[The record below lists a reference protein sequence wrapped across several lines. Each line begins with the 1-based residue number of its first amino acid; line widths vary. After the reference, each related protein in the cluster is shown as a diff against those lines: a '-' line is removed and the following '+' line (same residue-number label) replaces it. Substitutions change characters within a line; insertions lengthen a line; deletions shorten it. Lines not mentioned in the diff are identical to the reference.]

1 MRLLT
6 TAIVL
11 VVVLCVPFVI
21 WGDAFMAKFS
31 GESVI
36 AWIRGWGAWGWLAVF
51 GLLMSDLFLPIP
63 ATPVMSAAGYLY
75 GPLVG
80 GLMSAA
86 GSFAAGLAGYA
97 LCRALGRG
105 FAVRLVGEK
114 ELERHGTLFQRSG
127 PWIVAASRWLP
138 LLPEV
143 VSCLAGLTRMPLRVF
158 ALALACGSVPLGF
171 VYAAIGAAGQDNP
184 KLAVALNIIVPPV
197 LWLALHLVLRRRNR
211 ERAAESQGGG
221 G

>member
-6 TAIVL
+6 TALVL

-31 GESVI
+31 GESAI

-75 GPLVG
+75 GTLTG

-86 GSFAAGLAGYA
+86 GSFAAGLMGYA

-197 LWLALHLVLRRRNR
+197 LWLALHLVLRRKKR
-211 ERAAESQGGG
+211 GHVG
-221 G
+221 